1 MQLLTHASQ
10 ALLAC
15 DKSLL
20 AHRSLWNRTLVRHG
34 WSCAETVSCSLK
46 ALECTIFSRQWR
58 MHELVYGATE
68 VDGRLLGV
76 ILVGVALKLPEPHM
90 QASAGMPQM
99 LCEKVSVIRAL
110 HSVRPSEMSAFIFK

>member
-1 MQLLTHASQ
+1 
-10 ALLAC
+10 
-15 DKSLL
+15 
-20 AHRSLWNRTLVRHG
+20 
-34 WSCAETVSCSLK
+34 
-46 ALECTIFSRQWR
+46 

-110 HSVRPSEMSAFIFK
+110 HSVRPSEMSAFISSRALGRAVMAGQLAGL